1 MYTCP
6 IVHSNVPLFTLRVV
20 HTCTYVY
27 KYVYV
32 YHSIRLYDIMYKA
45 LLDSL
50 INIIATKIGWK
61 LLQQYIANL
70 VVCVDHCVQQISDK
84 STNT

>member
-1 MYTCP
+1 M
-6 IVHSNVPLFTLRVV
+6 
-20 HTCTYVY
+20 
-27 KYVYV
+27 
-32 YHSIRLYDIMYKA
+32 RLYDIMYKA